1 MRTPSLD
8 SAPEPTMAI
17 TKSVFRPLRGEQQA
31 RLAALLTLCD
41 PPSQQ
46 SLRMP
51 TVSAKEWEKLLKWL
65 HISGLALYFLNRAVE
80 LDLCDLLPPSVVA
93 RLHQNLIDNTQRTR
107 SMIAESIAIQQGFQ
121 KENLT
126 YSILK
131 GISLCPGSVPRRAWG
146 EPSSSAPCSCS
157 RS

>member
-1 MRTPSLD
+1 LAIDSKVDILPKGGACDVKTPSLD
-8 SAPEPTMAI
+8 CAPQPIAI
-17 TKSVFRPLRGEQQA
+17 TKSAFKPLRGEQQT

-41 PPSQQ
+41 PSPQR
-46 SLRMP
+46 SLRML
-51 TVSAKEWEKLLKWL
+51 TLSAREWETLLKWL

-126 YSILK
+126 
-131 GISLCPGSVPRRAWG
+131 
-146 EPSSSAPCSCS
+146 
-157 RS
+157 